1 MVQQNTVR
9 KYAGNPWLVLL
20 VVSLG
25 FFMTLLD
32 LTIVNIAIPNMI
44 TKLHASLDDVLWV
57 INAYALVLA
66 VLVITAGRLGD
77 LIGPRTLFLAGVAV
91 FTAASVACGLSP
103 SPGWLIGFR
112 AVQGLGAAMLMPQT
126 LTIIT
131 NTFPPERRGAAFGV
145 WGAVAGVATIA
156 GPTLGGLLVT
166 AFDWRYI
173 FFVNLPIGIIV
184 LALTVI
190 IIPDVRLGRRHRIDI
205 PGVLLASAGLLAICY
220 GLVEGQK
227 YNWSTITSFISI
239 PLILGV
245 GVLLLAVFLVYQKL
259 TQDREPLV
267 PFAVFRDRNF
277 SVMNWVSGVLAIG
290 MMGIFLPFTIYLQ
303 SDLGFSALKA
313 GLALAPASLISLV
326 RRPRGGPDDRP
337 DRRQVHPDDR
347 ADPVRRRD
355 GLAGADRDPTS
366 SWQSFLPPLIVA
378 GFGMG
383 CVFAPLITVAMRNV
397 QPQLAGAASGVLN
410 TVRQV
415 GLVIGTAAVGALLQ
429 NRLVSEMASQAET
442 RSAALPARVR
452 GRFITE
458 IQGSASNG
466 IQVGASQNG
475 GIARQAGLPA
485 QPGRR
490 GSEDR
495 PGRVHLRLREAM
507 RTTMLLPVV
516 LLAVGAVSCLAL
528 KQPAPQRDAG
538 HDSPPAEDAPPA
550 GTGHAAGRGYAP
562 GCGRR
567 AHAGPRRP
575 GLTTSAR
582 AASTARQEN
591 LAGRTRSG
599 RIQRSA
605 QRGEHLRRPQ
615 AGKLLWAGIEGE
627 MRCERGLQV
636 GQPDRVRV
644 EPREERLADEGRVA
658 GLDHVQGEHLLAR
671 HLHDA
676 IDAHLARCRRH
687 GRAADGSAQPGDAR
701 VGVPEDLMRPDERH
715 GEVPLRT
722 RVAFHEHVVGHHA
735 HPHLGRHMPVQ
746 VATCR

>member
-1 MVQQNTVR
+1 LGEEAVR

-77 LIGPRTLFLAGVAV
+77 LIGPRTLFLAGVTV
-91 FTAASVACGLSP
+91 FTLASAACGLSP

-173 FFVNLPIGIIV
+173 FFVNLPIGVIV
-184 LALTVI
+184 LALTVV
-190 IIPDVRLGRRHRIDI
+190 IIPDLRLGRRHRIDI
-205 PGVLLASAGLLAICY
+205 PGVLLASAALLAICY

-227 YNWSTITSFISI
+227 YSWGTITSFISI
-239 PLILGV
+239 PLILGA
-245 GVLLLAVFLVYQKL
+245 GVLLLVAFLVYQKL
-259 TQDREPLV
+259 TQGREPLV
-267 PFAVFRDRNF
+267 PFALFRDRNF

-313 GLALAPASLISLV
+313 GLTMAPASLISIVVAPFAGRLTDKI
-326 RRPRGGPDDRP
+326 GGKYILMS
-337 DRRQVHPDDR
+337 
-347 ADPVRRRD
+347 
-355 GLAGADRDPTS
+355 GLTLFGAGMGWLALIATPTS

-383 CVFAPLITVAMRNV
+383 CVFAPLITVAMRNI

-429 NRLVSEMASQAET
+429 NRLVSTMTSQAKI
-442 RSAALPARVR
+442 RAAALPPQVR

-458 IQGSASNG
+458 IQHSASNG
-466 IQVGASQNG
+466 VQVGAGQNG
-475 GIARQAGLPA
+475 GLSGQSGLPA
-485 QPGRR
+485 
-490 GSEDR
+490 
-495 PGRVHLRLREAM
+495 HLAAEVARIGQDVFTFGYVEAM

-516 LLAVGAVSCLAL
+516 LLGVGAVSCLLLRERRQRPAEPQ
-528 KQPAPQRDAG
+528 QPA
-538 HDSPPAEDAPPA
+538 AEALAFQDEARTPDQ
-550 GTGHAAGRGYAP
+550 AGRA
-562 GCGRR
+562 
-567 AHAGPRRP
+567 
-575 GLTTSAR
+575 
-582 AASTARQEN
+582 
-591 LAGRTRSG
+591 
-599 RIQRSA
+599 
-605 QRGEHLRRPQ
+605 
-615 AGKLLWAGIEGE
+615 
-627 MRCERGLQV
+627 
-636 GQPDRVRV
+636 
-644 EPREERLADEGRVA
+644 
-658 GLDHVQGEHLLAR
+658 
-671 HLHDA
+671 
-676 IDAHLARCRRH
+676 
-687 GRAADGSAQPGDAR
+687 
-701 VGVPEDLMRPDERH
+701 
-715 GEVPLRT
+715 
-722 RVAFHEHVVGHHA
+722 
-735 HPHLGRHMPVQ
+735 
-746 VATCR
+746 